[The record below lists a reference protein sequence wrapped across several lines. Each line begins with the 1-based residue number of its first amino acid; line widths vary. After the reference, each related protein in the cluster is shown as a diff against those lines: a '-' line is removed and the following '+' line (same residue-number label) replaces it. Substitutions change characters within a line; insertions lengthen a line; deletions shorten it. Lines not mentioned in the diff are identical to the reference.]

1 MVCRLYSGVAGFG
14 PGFAILGF
22 GVVTA
27 RGCLLGFDAVVGR
40 MHLWLCGF
48 MI

>member
-1 MVCRLYSGVAGFG
+1 MVCHLYSGVAGFG

-27 RGCLLGFDAVVGR
+27 RWLFVGFDAVVGHMR
-40 MHLWLCGF
+40 LWLCGF